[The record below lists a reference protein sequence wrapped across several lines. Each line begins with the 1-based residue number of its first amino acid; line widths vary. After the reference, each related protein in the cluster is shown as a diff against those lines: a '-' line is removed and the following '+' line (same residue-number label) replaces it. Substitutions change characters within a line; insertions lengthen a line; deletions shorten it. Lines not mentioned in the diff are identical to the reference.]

1 MVICLNPSKESCSST
16 NVNNR
21 IRSTECIE
29 EILNNEMEDEAE
41 FLIDNFHRIK
51 NCSIH
56 LYQESMKLIK
66 LFAASKIRNAF

>member
-1 MVICLNPSKESCSST
+1 MVICLNPSKESYSST

-41 FLIDNFHRIK
+41 FLIDIISIALKTAPYIYTK
-51 NCSIH
+51 NP
-56 LYQESMKLIK
+56 
-66 LFAASKIRNAF
+66 